1 MKEQQNIQRTMN
13 KTAIVSPYQPL
24 IALKVYRLNS
34 PIKRYTV
41 TEWGEKKKQIQLYAA
56 YRRLTCLK
64 EICHYSL
71 YPFLETKGME
81 KDILCKC

>member
-41 TEWGEKKKQIQLYAA
+41 TEWGENAA

>member
-1 MKEQQNIQRTMN
+1 MN
-13 KTAIVSPYQPL
+13 KTAIVSPYQPV
-24 IALKVYRLNS
+24 IALKIYGLNA
-34 PIKRYTV
+34 PIKR
-41 TEWGEKKKQIQLYAA
+41 WLNGEKKQIQLYAA

-71 YPFLETKGME
+71 YPFLETKTME